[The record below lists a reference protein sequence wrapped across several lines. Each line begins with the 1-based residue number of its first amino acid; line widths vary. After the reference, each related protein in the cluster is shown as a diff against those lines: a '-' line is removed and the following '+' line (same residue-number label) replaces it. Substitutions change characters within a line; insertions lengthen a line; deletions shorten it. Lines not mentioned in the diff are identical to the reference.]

1 MLTKVYYRVF
11 EDIWHHIIYLNLSG
25 SLVLYSDKIFTKI
38 GVFLTKQIG
47 VEYGLL
53 IIVEILLLQRHCKE
67 Y

>member
-1 MLTKVYYRVF
+1 M
-11 EDIWHHIIYLNLSG
+11 
-25 SLVLYSDKIFTKI
+25 YSDKIFTKI